1 MKIRYFPDTDT
12 LYIVLTDEEV
22 VETLELNE
30 NAIVDLDGDSNPVA
44 ITLEHA
50 RKLVN
55 LRELSFEQVVDIEQ
69 IEPVR
74 S

>member
-30 NAIVDLDGDSNPVA
+30 NAIVDLDNDGNPVA
-44 ITLEHA
+44 FTLEHA
-50 RKLVN
+50 RKLVD
-55 LRELSFEQVVDIEQ
+55 LREFSFEQVVAIEQ
-69 IEPVR
+69 VEPVG